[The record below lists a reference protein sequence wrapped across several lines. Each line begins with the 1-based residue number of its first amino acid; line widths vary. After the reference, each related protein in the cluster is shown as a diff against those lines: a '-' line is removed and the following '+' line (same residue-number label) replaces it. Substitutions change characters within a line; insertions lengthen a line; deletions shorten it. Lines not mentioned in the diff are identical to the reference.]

1 MNQQNGKNGKNGKGA
16 NGVGSL
22 PLDGLAGL
30 EGGDGNGDSFTL
42 ASLSA
47 QLSSPRTKG
56 VYPEDMFRLLPQVS
70 YMVEEAASTLFPAGE
85 K

>member
-42 ASLSA
+42 ASLS
-47 QLSSPRTKG
+47 SPRTKG
-56 VYPEDMFRLLPQVS
+56 VYPEDMFRLLPHVS